1 MRILALPLLLALTT
15 APAAMAQNDFRD
27 IVSGVAQSMIAQQ
40 ADQQAFQ
47 QAQGLNSDSGYR
59 SYLDRFPEGAFRED
73 AERALQRLGAATPD
87 RQLRPDR
94 NGRRPDRD
102 GRPGRGNLS
111 AAAVE
116 ADLGLSRSQRMQ
128 IQTQLTSLGY
138 ATGGAD
144 GLWGSN
150 TRSAIGRWQ
159 TANKQSATGYVT
171 ARQVRLIDEQAGPVA
186 GNDRD
191 DSQVDDPLEERL
203 LGLTALER
211 REVQRRLTAL
221 GYSTR
226 GVDGAFGANTR
237 SALASWQRDEGLRA
251 SGYLTADQ
259 LRELR
264 RQTG

>member
-1 MRILALPLLLALTT
+1 MRILALPLLLALTA

-59 SYLDRFPEGAFRED
+59 SYLARFPKGAFRED
-73 AERALQRLGAATPD
+73 AERALSRLGAANPD
-87 RQLRPDR
+87 LRPDR
-94 NGRRPDRD
+94 DTRPDRD

-116 ADLGLSRSQRMQ
+116 ADLGLSRSQRVQ

-159 TANKQSATGYVT
+159 TANKQSSTGYVT

-203 LGLTALER
+203 LGLTAIER

-226 GVDGAFGANTR
+226 GVDG
-237 SALASWQRDEGLRA
+237 
-251 SGYLTADQ
+251 
-259 LRELR
+259 
-264 RQTG
+264 